1 MVINLYKKR
10 RILRIQM
17 IITMRRMNKVRI
29 GVKKKRT
36 KMAKKLRKRKI
47 LNQMNDFLSYD

>member
-36 KMAKKLRKRKI
+36 KMAKKLRKI